1 MYSRGISEAT
11 SISISTENV
20 TTIPVLP
27 GERQEESLRF
37 FRACAA
43 DDPFSA
49 VFCVPTIRLAST
61 LRSRMG
67 EEGIP
72 HTPTLVGTPADL
84 ARRVL
89 VRTRPDL
96 RIIPAEEARVLMHQ
110 TVRAHPGR
118 GVLTPGGKEAGQRL
132 VQDLYR
138 LYTVIAERAIDYPAC
153 LGPAGSEKSRVIG
166 EIFAG
171 YRARLTA
178 AGAVDGPSVC
188 SAAADALTDTPVP
201 FSGCIAGIH
210 APLPETAR
218 FLSALTESGGRWMV
232 CRPAGANPAIFG
244 AEALPS
250 PETGTGPEWLFADTG
265 PLSVPVSLSCGR
277 FPDRRTEFRAIAQEI
292 TDLIHTGTPPGD
304 IAVALPDLRAEEGRL
319 AAVFADFG
327 IPAAVSAGLP
337 LAQEPVVQALLLP
350 LSIVADGFERQ
361 RVVELFSSPFF
372 WFGDADGRRISGSA
386 VNRRACEAGIR
397 EGKKAWTDGFARLK
411 ERLQET
417 AKDPDEPPYRQE
429 RAARDCAATERI
441 EAAVARLMQDL
452 EPLAAPKPM
461 RGHIR
466 ALRDLYAR
474 WGAPRLPQAPDAAVV
489 AREEAALMAY
499 HRLLVRMTGSPGEEG
514 PVVTIREAASVLIAA
529 AGEARPEQ
537 EPDPARVQICGI
549 RELQGLHLPVVFAAD
564 LTDGRLPDIPPLL
577 PYTTEQEERQMGT
590 MRRREKLREERY
602 YFLAAL
608 LAADSV
614 LYLSHAEHDDGVLI
628 PSPFYA
634 AATAA
639 FPHEE
644 WTCTTMPASQES
656 RMERA
661 GHAVRDGYRPPAG
674 WLPEGMAAE
683 AVAARITAEEYH
695 RQGACD
701 SPWDGMIGS
710 DSAIPP
716 MLAER
721 YPADT
726 VWSATTLED
735 YITCP
740 FRFYLRHVLGTEPLP
755 EEERD
760 LSPTAYGTVVHAV
773 CQRFYTDWMAG
784 HATGPGAGEQKEATA
799 RILAEAETVLARH
812 ARAGAAWEAGMEVF
826 LGTDG
831 AGPGL
836 FEEFI
841 LQETVTRDAP
851 FVPSLFEAG
860 FGTPGRLES
869 IHDDPVALP
878 VPGEEGEEGETL
890 LLRGVIDRVDRM
902 PDGTFLVTDYKTG
915 SHPNPAAILAG
926 EALQLALYIRALEVV
941 TGATGA
947 GASYYEMKRRGVANS
962 VVVHDDRFAD
972 ELAPYRPKRMKKD
985 APPFPA
991 IIDTAVL
998 AAARATAG
1006 IRAGRFP
1013 LAADA
1018 AACPGYC
1025 EYAHIC
1031 RNTILRT
1038 LATRRMEEE
1047 A

>member
-1 MYSRGISEAT
+1 MYSRGPSET
-11 SISISTENV
+11 IPTENV

-27 GERQEESLRF
+27 GDRQEESLRF

-61 LRSRMG
+61 LRTRMG
-67 EEGIP
+67 KEGIP
-72 HTPTLVGTPADL
+72 HTPVLVGTPADL
-84 ARRVL
+84 AREVL
-89 VRTRPDL
+89 VRTRSDL

-110 TVRAHPGR
+110 AVRTHPGR
-118 GVLTPGGKEAGQRL
+118 AVLTPGGKEAGQRL
-132 VQDLYR
+132 VQDLFR
-138 LYTVIAERAIDYPAC
+138 LYTVIAERGIDYPAC
-153 LGPAGSEKSRVIG
+153 LGTAGSNKSRVLG

-171 YRARLTA
+171 YRSRLA
-178 AGAVDGPSVC
+178 ASGAVDGPSVC
-188 SAAADALTDTPVP
+188 SAAADALAETPVP
-201 FSGCIAGIH
+201 FSGCISGIH
-210 APLPETAR
+210 APLPETER
-218 FLSALTESGGRWMV
+218 FLTALTESGGRWMV

-244 AEALPS
+244 PEALSS
-250 PETGTGPEWLFADTG
+250 PETGTGPEWLFSDTG
-265 PLSVPVSLSCGR
+265 ALTPPVPISCGR
-277 FPDRRTEFRAIAQEI
+277 FPDRRTEFRAIAQQI
-292 TDLIHTGTPPGD
+292 SDLIHAGTPPGE

-350 LSIVADGFERQ
+350 LSIVADGYERQ

-372 WFGDADGRRISGSA
+372 WFGDADGRRITGSE

-411 ERLQET
+411 ERLRDT

-452 EPLAAPKPM
+452 QPLAAAGPM
-461 RGHIR
+461 RDHVR
-466 ALRDLYAR
+466 ALRDLYAH
-474 WGAPRLPQAPDAAVV
+474 WNAPRLPPAPDAAVV
-489 AREEAALMAY
+489 ARERAALFAY
-499 HRLLVRMTGSPGEEG
+499 HRLLDRIAGSTGVEG
-514 PVVTIREAASVLIAA
+514 PVVTIREAAAVLMAA
-529 AGEARPEQ
+529 AAEARPEQ
-537 EPDPARVQICGI
+537 DPDPTRVQVCGI

-577 PYTTEQEERQMGT
+577 PYTTEQEERAMGT

-608 LAADSV
+608 FSADRA

-634 AATAA
+634 AASAA

-644 WTCTTMPASQES
+644 WACAAMPASRES

-661 GHAVRDGYRPPAG
+661 GHAIREGYRPPAG
-674 WLPEGMAAE
+674 WLPEGIPAE
-683 AVAARITAEEYH
+683 SIGDRITAEEYH
-695 RQGACD
+695 RQGPCD
-701 SPWDGMIGS
+701 SAWDGMIGS
-710 DSAIPP
+710 DPEIPP
-716 MLAER
+716 ILAAR

-760 LSPTAYGTVVHAV
+760 LSATAYGTVVHAV
-773 CQRFYTDWMAG
+773 CQRFYTDWMTD
-784 HATGPGAGEQKEATA
+784 HATGPGPGEKEEATA
-799 RILAEAETVLARH
+799 RILAEAEVVLASH

-836 FEEFI
+836 FEEFV
-841 LQETVTRDAP
+841 LQETGTRDAP

-860 FGTPGRLES
+860 FGTPNRPES
-869 IHDDPVALP
+869 IQDDPVALP
-878 VPGEEGEEGETL
+878 VPGEDGEEL
-890 LLRGVIDRVDRM
+890 LLRGVIDRVDMM

-915 SHPNPAAILAG
+915 SHPNQAAILAG

-941 TGATGA
+941 TGAAGA

-962 VVVHDDRFAD
+962 VVVHDTRFAD
-972 ELAPYRPKRMKKD
+972 ALTPYNPKRLKKD
-985 APPFPA
+985 APPFPEVV
-991 IIDTAVL
+991 DNAVV

-1018 AACPGYC
+1018 ATCPGYC
-1025 EYAHIC
+1025 EYSHIC

-1038 LATRRMEEE
+1038 LATRRTEEEE